1 MVTRQV
7 QVLEQV
13 VRLGHGEGNKCG
25 HWAENHS
32 VVAIMYVAT
41 ACVLTNR
48 ISNRDNGNIC
58 VTV

>member
-1 MVTRQV
+1 M
-7 QVLEQV
+7 LEQV